1 MYCKNIR
8 VIILLPVNH
17 SPQVIKQWD
26 YVVTLFL
33 TSLLRKSLEC
43 VFLKWLTWSH
53 TDSNNSHVLSCF
65 FLLFWVLFFNVFHIF
80 GLLGRVLTIWTDVL
94 AEKVQDCGTKH
105 FVTELTRNLK
115 YWDINFYTK
124 LEYYFL
130 NTNITTNELYRWYFG
145 SQQLTYVAIV
155 HKFGSKW

>member
-1 MYCKNIR
+1 M
-8 VIILLPVNH
+8 
-17 SPQVIKQWD
+17 
-26 YVVTLFL
+26 
-33 TSLLRKSLEC
+33 
-43 VFLKWLTWSH
+43 
-53 TDSNNSHVLSCF
+53 F

-115 YWDINFYTK
+115 YWDISFYTK

-130 NTNITTNELYRWYFG
+130 KY
-145 SQQLTYVAIV
+145 
-155 HKFGSKW
+155 

>member
-1 MYCKNIR
+1 MVQVDYNCQMVHQHLIWWTNCHQGHSLFIIDIIYHSDISPECASSAVLYVVYIIKNVLQNIR

-65 FLLFWVLFFNVFHIF
+65 SYCFGFCFLMCSIYLAYWAEFWQSGQMFWQKRCRTV
-80 GLLGRVLTIWTDVL
+80 
-94 AEKVQDCGTKH
+94 AQ
-105 FVTELTRNLK
+105 
-115 YWDINFYTK
+115 
-124 LEYYFL
+124 
-130 NTNITTNELYRWYFG
+130 NIL
-145 SQQLTYVAIV
+145 
-155 HKFGSKW
+155 